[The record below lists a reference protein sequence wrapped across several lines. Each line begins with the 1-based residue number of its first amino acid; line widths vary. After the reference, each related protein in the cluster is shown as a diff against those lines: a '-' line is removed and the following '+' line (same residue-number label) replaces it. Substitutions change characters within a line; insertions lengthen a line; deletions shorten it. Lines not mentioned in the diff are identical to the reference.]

1 MLAATCK
8 SPPANSFNNIRKFL
22 TDRSSF
28 TLSSM
33 KPSSMAFSYKK
44 ENQNGHVH
52 DYKKGIKHLLDTAV
66 EIKELP
72 SEFVL
77 PLETSPLSAAQ
88 TDIPVIDLS
97 GLSGPPD
104 ARISTVKAISDACTL
119 WGFFRGRRLDLGRCH
134 PVAKTCRPEKKGD
147 LHRRPVVAD
156 NGEEDCE
163 SWVEKSLMEEMVK
176 VAEDFFGLSLEEKM
190 KYASDDV
197 MSPMRYGTSLNTS
210 KTHALHWRDYFR
222 HYGYPFED
230 NMDLWPVNPPSY
242 RNVAREYLEQVWKV
256 AMKLAS
262 AISEGLGLDDGYVA
276 KFLGEGFQILA
287 ANYYPPCPE
296 PDKTLGLAAH
306 SDHGALTIL
315 MENGVDGLQV
325 NHNGTWIA
333 LQHVPGTFIVN
344 LGDCLEILSNGKYKS
359 AEHRATVNAQKT
371 RISIAIGHGPALSSS
386 IAPATPLVDQTDE
399 VHFQPIVYKDYIK
412 LQQSST
418 IRGKSALLAVRKN
431 K

>member
-1 MLAATCK
+1 MLAATCN
-8 SPPANSFNNIRKFL
+8 SPPANIRKFL

-28 TLSSM
+28 TLPSM
-33 KPSSMAFSYKK
+33 KPSSMAFSYKR

-119 WGFFRGRRLDLGRCH
+119 WGFFRIVNHG
-134 PVAKTCRPEKKGD
+134 
-147 LHRRPVVAD
+147 
-156 NGEEDCE
+156 
-163 SWVEKSLMEEMVK
+163 VEKSLMEEMVK
-176 VAEDFFGLSLEEKM
+176 VAEDFFGLTLEEKM

-242 RNVAREYLEQVWKV
+242 RNVAREYLEQVWEV

-276 KFLGEGFQILA
+276 TFLGEGFQILA

-418 IRGKSALLAVRKN
+418 IRGKTALLAVRKN

>member
-1 MLAATCK
+1 MLTATCN
-8 SPPANSFNNIRKFL
+8 SPPANNVNNTPKFL
-22 TDRSSF
+22 IDRSSF
-28 TLSSM
+28 TFPLK
-33 KPSSMAFSYKK
+33 KPSSMAFSQKK
-44 ENQNGHVH
+44 ETQNGSVN
-52 DYKKGIKHLLDTAV
+52 DYKKGIKHLLDTAP
-66 EIKELP
+66 EINKLP

-77 PLETSPLSAAQ
+77 PLDTSPLSATR

-97 GLSGPPD
+97 GLCGPPD
-104 ARISTVKAISDACTL
+104 TRISTVKAISDACAL
-119 WGFFRGRRLDLGRCH
+119 WGFFRIVNHG
-134 PVAKTCRPEKKGD
+134 
-147 LHRRPVVAD
+147 
-156 NGEEDCE
+156 
-163 SWVEKSLMEEMVK
+163 VEKSLMEEMVK
-176 VAEDFFGLSLEEKM
+176 VAEEFFDLNLAEKM

-210 KTHALHWRDYFR
+210 KSHALHWRDYFR

-230 NMDLWPVNPPSY
+230 NLDLWPVNPPTY
-242 RNVAREYLEQVWKV
+242 RNVAREYLEQVWKL

-262 AISEGLGLDDGYVA
+262 AISEGLGLDDGYVE
-276 KFLGEGFQILA
+276 KFVGEGFQILA

-315 MENGVDGLQV
+315 MENGVEGLQV

-371 RISIAIGHGPALSSS
+371 RISIAVGHGPALSST
-386 IAPATPLVDQTDE
+386 IAPATPLLDQTQGA
-399 VHFQPIVYKDYIK
+399 HFQPIVYKDYIK

-431 K
+431 E

>member
-1 MLAATCK
+1 
-8 SPPANSFNNIRKFL
+8 
-22 TDRSSF
+22 
-28 TLSSM
+28 
-33 KPSSMAFSYKK
+33 
-44 ENQNGHVH
+44 
-52 DYKKGIKHLLDTAV
+52 
-66 EIKELP
+66 
-72 SEFVL
+72 
-77 PLETSPLSAAQ
+77 
-88 TDIPVIDLS
+88 
-97 GLSGPPD
+97 
-104 ARISTVKAISDACTL
+104 
-119 WGFFRGRRLDLGRCH
+119 
-134 PVAKTCRPEKKGD
+134 
-147 LHRRPVVAD
+147 
-156 NGEEDCE
+156 
-163 SWVEKSLMEEMVK
+163 
-176 VAEDFFGLSLEEKM
+176 M

-325 NHNGTWIA
+325 NHNDIEQREVQECGASSNSECPKDKNLNSYRTWA
-333 LQHVPGTFIVN
+333 G
-344 LGDCLEILSNGKYKS
+344 
-359 AEHRATVNAQKT
+359 
-371 RISIAIGHGPALSSS
+371 LSSS

-399 VHFQPIVYKDYIK
+399 VHFQPILYKDYIK
-412 LQQSST
+412 AT
-418 IRGKSALLAVRKN
+418 NRAAPYEGKLHCWL
-431 K
+431 